1 MRAAIQILLIIAVV
15 AVVLRLVSNR
25 GDRTKAMRRIGMMLF
40 ALFAAYS
47 IVFPATWTAMARFV
61 GVGRGT
67 DLLLYVLVVAFLAFT
82 MNTYLRFRDMETRYT
97 RLARRI
103 ALDEAQLNY
112 PEVASPGRPDA
123 EGDSPSRD
131 GTH

>member
-1 MRAAIQILLIIAVV
+1 MRAAIQILLIVAVV
-15 AVVLRLVSNR
+15 VVVLRLVTNR
-25 GDRTKAMRRIGMMLF
+25 GDRTKAMRRIAMLVF

-47 IVFPATWTAMARFV
+47 IVFPMTWTAMARWV

-82 MNTYLRFRDMETRYT
+82 MSTYLRFRDMETRYT

-103 ALDEAQLNY
+103 ALDEAALAY
-112 PEVASPGRPDA
+112 PEVSSPGRPDA
-123 EGDSPSRD
+123 EGIAPARD
-131 GTH
+131 GTP